1 METLRASLGQF
12 YFTTHSNAPPTF
24 LQVVGWTKGAERHNA
39 KRRYVYVRKVPL
51 HIQNSIGGSG
61 YWQFDEDVIKRYAAD
76 IIKPVHKSTQTLVDG
91 NAIIID
97 GAHFLRYQSITV
109 PLRYFDYAPVIIP
122 LEPESILEDELCD
135 ELLDSPEPKQQF
147 KRLRR
152 LSAVEMIPP
161 AIPTSSASEGVVA
174 PASAPVPV
182 ARGVI
187 FRCAQ
192 ANLAQFDE
200 NAQLLE
206 DGLGEIF
213 GFDVKLGRPYDIQGC
228 SE

>member
-1 METLRASLGQF
+1 M
-12 YFTTHSNAPPTF
+12 
-24 LQVVGWTKGAERHNA
+24 
-39 KRRYVYVRKVPL
+39 
-51 HIQNSIGGSG
+51 
-61 YWQFDEDVIKRYAAD
+61 
-76 IIKPVHKSTQTLVDG
+76 
-91 NAIIID
+91 
-97 GAHFLRYQSITV
+97 
-109 PLRYFDYAPVIIP
+109 
-122 LEPESILEDELCD
+122 
-135 ELLDSPEPKQQF
+135 LDSPEPKQQF

-161 AIPTSSASEGVVA
+161 VIPTSSASEGVVA